1 MKPQGASAQHT
12 KSVPFDSRHSNGR
25 FNLSDGL
32 LHSEV
37 EAMIAKKRHAGET
50 AKKAAG
56 FDALRFEIGGDRRI
70 LIAACAR
77 QMGISPR
84 RFVESWIDAGIEGTL
99 AEIDEDTLLTRRER
113 AALKSP
119 LSDWCCYKSVMG

>member
-1 MKPQGASAQHT
+1 
-12 KSVPFDSRHSNGR
+12 
-25 FNLSDGL
+25 
-32 LHSEV
+32 
-37 EAMIAKKRHAGET
+37 MIAKKRHAGET

-84 RFVESWIDAGIEGTL
+84 RFIECWIDAGIEAGICEASGAL
-99 AEIDEDTLLTRRER
+99 PLTRRER

-119 LSDWCCYKSVMG
+119 LSDWCDMLPVVA

>member
-1 MKPQGASAQHT
+1 MTGRRKPAMRRDTTRAG
-12 KSVPFDSRHSNGR
+12 GR
-25 FNLSDGL
+25 A
-32 LHSEV
+32 V
-37 EAMIAKKRHAGET
+37 EIC
-50 AKKAAG
+50 
-56 FDALRFEIGGDRRI
+56 ISGDRRI

-84 RFVESWIDAGIEGTL
+84 RFVESWVDAGIEGTL
-99 AEIDEDTLLTRRER
+99 AEIDEDTLLTPQER

>member
-1 MKPQGASAQHT
+1 
-12 KSVPFDSRHSNGR
+12 
-25 FNLSDGL
+25 
-32 LHSEV
+32 
-37 EAMIAKKRHAGET
+37 MIAKKRHAGGT
-50 AKKAAG
+50 KKAAG

-84 RFVESWIDAGIEGTL
+84 RFVESWIDAGIEAGIVEAPEGAL
-99 AEIDEDTLLTRRER
+99 PLTRQER

-119 LSDWCCYKSVMG
+119 LSVWCDMLPVVA

>member
-1 MKPQGASAQHT
+1 MTHPPDG
-12 KSVPFDSRHSNGR
+12 DSRQKCR
-25 FNLSDGL
+25 FNLSCGF

-37 EAMIAKKRHAGET
+37 EAMTAKKRRAGKT

-56 FDALRFEIGGDRRI
+56 PYALRIGGDRRI

-84 RFVESWIDAGIEGTL
+84 RFVECWIDAGIEAGI
-99 AEIDEDTLLTRRER
+99 AEAPEGALPLTRQER

-119 LSDWCCYKSVMG
+119 LSIWCDMLPVVA